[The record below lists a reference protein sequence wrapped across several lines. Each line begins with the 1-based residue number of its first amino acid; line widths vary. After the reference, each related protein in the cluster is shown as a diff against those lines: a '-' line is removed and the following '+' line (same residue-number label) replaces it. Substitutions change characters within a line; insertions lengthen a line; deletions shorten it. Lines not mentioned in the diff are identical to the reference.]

1 MGMGNP
7 MPTPAAAP
15 VPAPAPL
22 LDMDISAAVNE
33 EKAERMLRIHSL
45 HSSGDDAYIHTYIH
59 KWS

>member
-1 MGMGNP
+1 MGNP

-45 HSSGDDAYIHTYIH
+45 HSSGDDAYIHT
-59 KWS
+59 